1 MTTPEPT
8 TPVTVIMPVLNEAA
22 YLVEAVA
29 AVLRQDHPGPI
40 QVVLALGPSRDDTS
54 EIAKS
59 LAATDARITLVENPS
74 GRTPNGLNLAI
85 AAATSEIIVRVDG
98 HTKLPSNYV
107 SIAIQVLADT
117 GAANVGGI
125 MAAEGVTTFERTVAA
140 AMRSPLGVGGARF
153 HTGGQAGPADTVY
166 LGVFQKSAL
175 EKVSG
180 YDERFVR
187 AQDWELNHRIRKSGG
202 LVYFTPRLSVSYRP
216 RPSLAALARQYF
228 GYGRWRRVV
237 IRENR
242 ETVNL
247 RYLAPPAALL
257 GSLVGVLGGVF
268 ISPILFALPFLYV
281 FFLALASLLI
291 KAPVRARLLLP
302 IVLAVMQVSWGLG
315 FLTSRKKLLP
325 NP

>member
-8 TPVTVIMPVLNEAA
+8 TPVTVIMPVLNEAT

-40 QVVLALGPSRDDTS
+40 QIVLALGPSRDDTS

-59 LAATDARITLVENPS
+59 LAAKDARITLVENPS

-125 MAAEGVTTFERTVAA
+125 MAAEGVTTFERAVAA

-187 AQDWELNHRIRKSGG
+187 AQDWEMNHRIRKSGG

-257 GSLVGVLGGVF
+257 GSLVGVLGGIF
-268 ISPILFALPFLYV
+268 ISPFLFALPFLYV

>member
-8 TPVTVIMPVLNEAA
+8 TPVTVIMPVLNEAT

-40 QVVLALGPSRDDTS
+40 QIVLALGPSRDDTS

-59 LAATDARITLVENPS
+59 LAAKDSRITLVENPS

-125 MAAEGVTTFERTVAA
+125 MAAEGVTTFERAVAA

-153 HTGGQAGPADTVY
+153 HTGGQAGPAETVY

-187 AQDWELNHRIRKSGG
+187 AQDWEMNHRIRKSGG
-202 LVYFTPRLSVSYRP
+202 LVYFTPELSVSYRP

-257 GSLVGVLGGVF
+257 GSLVGVVGGVF
-268 ISPILFALPFLYV
+268 ISPTLFALPFLYV

>member
-8 TPVTVIMPVLNEAA
+8 TPVTVIMPVLNEAT

-40 QVVLALGPSRDDTS
+40 QIVLALGPSRDDTS

-59 LAATDARITLVENPS
+59 LAAKDARITLVENPS

-125 MAAEGVTTFERTVAA
+125 MAAEGVTTFERAVAA

-187 AQDWELNHRIRKSGG
+187 AQDWEMNHRIRKSGG

-257 GSLVGVLGGVF
+257 GSLVGVLGGIF
-268 ISPILFALPFLYV
+268 ISPFLFALPFLYV

-291 KAPVRARLLLP
+291 KAPARARLLLP